1 MELLHVPRMSSS
13 PIVAA
18 VAECAAL
25 HDKVRVR
32 VVGYPDE
39 LRSLARPT
47 CGLHQVPAL
56 RLADGQ
62 VVVESSCIMQYL
74 LEQHETPLS
83 VGVGEPGRAQF
94 LSLLTFACASLKPL
108 VSNQIFLAKLTDQ
121 PEAGIAAAMA
131 TFNGKVAPFLVSA
144 LGDSDFFV
152 AGRLTAVDLAM
163 AKPLGNANAL
173 GLLDGFPAL
182 KAHYERVS
190 ARPSHA
196 LGYGALDPGTYVYEC
211 GAAAGPG
218 AATEPAHP
226 KLVLA
231 DK

>member
-1 MELLHVPRMSSS
+1 MHSALWQGDRDLTRELLRHGGVVRMPRPLS
-13 PIVAA
+13 A
-18 VAECAAL
+18 
-25 HDKVRVR
+25 
-32 VVGYPDE
+32 
-39 LRSLARPT
+39 PT
-47 CGLHQVPAL
+47 PAS
-56 RLADGQ
+56 DGQ

-74 LEQHETPLS
+74 LEQQETPLS

-94 LSLLTFACASLKPL
+94 LSLLTFASATLKPL
-108 VSNQIFLAKLTDQ
+108 VSNRIFLAKLTDQ
-121 PEAGIAAAMA
+121 PGAGIAAATA
-131 TFNGKVAPFLVSA
+131 TFNDKVAPFLVSA

-163 AKPLGNANAL
+163 AKPLGNADAL
-173 GLLDGFPAL
+173 GLLDAFPAL

-211 GAAAGPG
+211 GGAAAGAG
-218 AATEPAHP
+218 AATQLAHP